1 MECENREVHV
11 HLQSRVPSHTC
22 YHRTMKIWR
31 RAGKGDTDP
40 TVLATIGSW
49 REQRGNVAWSPDGE
63 FLAMLIGGELK
74 VWSLPKSRIVLDIKH
89 IPALNEFVID
99 WSPAS
104 ERLALSSKNKLLILH
119 IKTGKVDVFL
129 EHHDTIQSAAWSPNG
144 HFVATGSADKS
155 VRLLDLRTSKS
166 RVFQQFKETIF
177 RIRWFADCGR
187 LAYGSMGQVGV
198 LDTISGEIVWE
209 AEEHRRLIK
218 DIAISPSEEFVASCA
233 DQDPTVR
240 IWNPIS
246 GKLLKTLEGHTG
258 SVNGLA
264 FSFDTRFLATKATD
278 STVGLWRCDTWQ
290 CVHRLPQQKSFNWRA
305 GVSFH
310 PSRALLACFDDGA
323 HQVQV
328 WDLPMGDLPS
338 SQGEALSYRNVKI
351 LLLGDTGVG
360 KTGLGLVMSGH
371 AYQPTDSTHARNVWL
386 FSRSETEDG
395 QALEI
400 REVYLWD
407 MPGQPG
413 YRLVH
418 QLHLRGSALALILFD
433 ARSESEPFAGVRH
446 WVKAVKEA
454 ERSRAGSSSG
464 IKKILVSARV
474 DRGGV
479 PVSRQRLQELMT
491 ALELDG
497 HIETSAKEGWG
508 IEELTTVISSA
519 IQWGDVPQVIS
530 SRLLQDI
537 HIFIVD
543 ERVRGRRMTSSDELY
558 RSFLHSTSA
567 KPSDELRQQFEGAL
581 GCLEARDLIR
591 RLSFGNQLLLQPAIL
606 DGYAS
611 AIVNAAK
618 EEPDGL
624 GFISEHSVLKA
635 EFRMP
640 EHERLTDRRQEDL
653 LLVATVEDLLRHEL
667 VIREESEAGS
677 VLIFPTQFLRE
688 APERPAPDVRT
699 IMLRFDGPLL
709 NIYATLVVRLSR
721 SGAFRKR
728 SMWRNAAT
736 FTAIHDS
743 ESVCGLY
750 MREVE
755 EGSGELMLFFENDPQ
770 EATRD
775 LFEHYVHLH
784 LERRAVPGS
793 ILRKTPFVCASCKEP
808 LTDRQVERR
817 RGFGYSSIACP
828 VCMAQIDI
836 SIRETPVGSSTT
848 KLSHMDRSADRE
860 RDRVTAA
867 SVIRGKRMTNSH
879 DVFLCHNGADKL
891 SVRQVADQLTAR
903 GILPWL
909 DEQDLRPGRSF
920 ARALESEIARIP
932 AVAVC
937 VGASGIGPWQHS
949 EYEAFLREY
958 ATRGLPIIP
967 VILSDAPNPVE
978 LPLFLKAFTWVDL
991 RVEDPDPIDRLI
1003 WGITG
1008 LRS

>member
-1 MECENREVHV
+1 
-11 HLQSRVPSHTC
+11 
-22 YHRTMKIWR
+22 MKIDR
-31 RAGKGDTDP
+31 RAFKGTSGP
-40 TVLATIGSW
+40 SVVATVNDW

-63 FLAMLIGGELK
+63 LLGMLIGGELK
-74 VWSLPKSRIVLDIKH
+74 IWSLKKSRIVVDIKH
-89 IPALNEFVID
+89 VPALNEFVID
-99 WSPAS
+99 WSPTS
-104 ERLALSSKNKLLILH
+104 DRLALSSKNKLLILH
-119 IKTGKVDVFL
+119 LKTGKVDVFL
-129 EHHDTIQSAAWSPNG
+129 EHYDTIQSASWSPDG
-144 HFVATGSADKS
+144 RFVATGSADKT
-155 VRLLDLRTSKS
+155 VRLLDVATGKTT
-166 RVFQQFKETIF
+166 RVFQQFKETVF
-177 RIRWFADCGR
+177 RVRWFSDGHR
-187 LAYGSMGQVGV
+187 LVYGSVGEVGV
-198 LDTISGEIVWE
+198 LNTISGKVVWE
-209 AEEHRRLIK
+209 ATEHRRIIK
-218 DIAISPSEEFVASCA
+218 DIAISADEQFVSSCA

-240 IWNPIS
+240 IWNPET
-246 GKLLKTLEGHTG
+246 GKLLATLEGHTG
-258 SVNGLA
+258 AVNGLS
-264 FSFDTRFLATKATD
+264 FSFGTRYLATKATD
-278 STVGLWRCDTWQ
+278 STVGLWRCDSWQ
-290 CVHRLPQQKSFNWRA
+290 CVHRLPQQKSYNWRA
-305 GVSFH
+305 GISFH
-310 PSRALLACFDDGA
+310 PRRALLACFDDGA
-323 HQVQV
+323 HQVQI
-328 WDLPMGDLPS
+328 WDVPTTELPPAV
-338 SQGEALSYRNVKI
+338 GEALSYRNVKV

-360 KTGLGLVMSGH
+360 KTGLGLVLSGN
-371 AYQPTDSTHARNVWL
+371 AYQATDSTHARNVWL
-386 FSRSETEDG
+386 FSRSETDG

-400 REVYLWD
+400 REIYLWD

-433 ARSESEPFAGVRH
+433 ARSEAEPFAGVRH

-454 ERSRAGSSSG
+454 ERSRDGSNRR
-464 IKKILVSARV
+464 INKILVSARA

-479 PVSRQRLQELMT
+479 PVSRHRLQEFMT
-491 ALELDG
+491 TLELDG
-497 HIETSAKEGWG
+497 HVETSAKEGWG
-508 IEELTTVISSA
+508 IDELTNIINETIDWS
-519 IQWGDVPQVIS
+519 DVPRVIS
-530 SRLLQDI
+530 SRLLQEI
-537 HIFIVD
+537 HVFIID
-543 ERVRGRRMTSSDELY
+543 ERVRGRRMTTSGDLY
-558 RSFLHSTSA
+558 HSFLNAKSV
-567 KPSDELRQQFEGAL
+567 KPSDEMRSQFDGAL

-591 RLSFGNQLLLQPAIL
+591 RLSFGDQLLLQPAIL

-624 GFISEHSVLKA
+624 GFISEQSVLRA

-653 LLVATVEDLLRHEL
+653 LLIATVEDLLRHEL
-667 VIREESEAGS
+667 VIREESEAGP

-688 APERPAPDVRT
+688 APERPEPDVRT

-755 EGSGELMLFFENDPQ
+755 EGSGELMLFFEQDPQ
-770 EATRD
+770 ETTRD

-793 ILRKTPFVCASCKEP
+793 IRRRTPFVCTSCKEP

-817 RGFGYSSIACP
+817 RGFGHDYMLCP
-828 VCMAQIDI
+828 VCMARIDI
-836 SIRETPVGSSTT
+836 SIRETQSGSSTPR
-848 KLSHMDRSADRE
+848 LSHMDRSADRE
-860 RDRVTAA
+860 RDRLTAA
-867 SVIRGKRMTNSH
+867 SVIRGKLMTNSH
-879 DVFLCHNGADKL
+879 DVFLCHNSVDKPG
-891 SVRQVADQLTAR
+891 VRQVADQLVAN

-920 ARALESEIARIP
+920 VRALESEIARIP
-932 AVAVC
+932 AVAVF
-937 VGASGIGPWQHS
+937 VGAGGVGPWQHS

-958 ATRGLPIIP
+958 ATRGLPVIP
-967 VILSDAPNPVE
+967 VILPGAPEQVD

-991 RVEDPDPIDRLI
+991 RVEEPDPIERLI